1 MKLNFINYYFKIELE
16 RRYKQEKKIRLR
28 AQRCYRKKK
37 GLTPKFKNDL
47 KDQNIVVRTTASAVN
62 TI

>member
-1 MKLNFINYYFKIELE
+1 M
-16 RRYKQEKKIRLR
+16 

-47 KDQNIVVRTTASAVN
+47 KDQNIVVRTTALAVN

>member
-16 RRYKQEKKIRLR
+16 RRYKQEKKIRLM

-47 KDQNIVVRTTASAVN
+47 KDQNIVVETTALAVN

>member
-1 MKLNFINYYFKIELE
+1 MKLNFINYYFMIKLE
-16 RRYKQEKKIRLR
+16 RRYKQEKIRLR
-28 AQRCYRKKK
+28 APRCYRKKK